1 MKYLLAVVMLFSV
14 AMGVSAQEA
23 ELKKDLNRD
32 AIFFYGFDRANGFES
47 YACVVDLGSFLY
59 EIKAVERKDR
69 SGNFIG
75 YKCVDTGYYIES
87 VQSFTVDVVLNPWP
101 SDKEVPTT
109 TFYLKR

>member
-1 MKYLLAVVMLFSV
+1 MKYLLTVVMLFSV
-14 AMGVSAQEA
+14 AMGVSAQEV
-23 ELKKDLNRD
+23 ELGKDLNRD
-32 AIFFYGFDRANGFES
+32 AIFFYGFDRATGFES

-59 EIKAVERKDR
+59 EMEAVERKDT

-87 VQSFTVDVVLNPWP
+87 VPTFTVDIVLNPWP

-109 TFYLKR
+109 TFYIKR